1 MNDIYLIGT
10 CDVIVDVEEKHR
22 HSYED
27 DSGTGRTIGT
37 EDGVREFFVTERV
50 TKSDE
55 EEYEEGNNDEVVKT
69 S

>member
-1 MNDIYLIGT
+1 MNHIYLIGT
-10 CDVIVDVEEKHR
+10 RDTIVDMKKSQR

-27 DSGTGRTIGT
+27 DSGTGRTVGT
-37 EDGVREFFVTERV
+37 EDGIGKFFVTERV